1 MKSLEDKIGQMLL
14 VGFQGLEAPKHIL
27 DWLQEGKIGGVILFA
42 RNVDNP
48 QQLAALCK
56 SIHKAAKYPALI
68 AIDQEG
74 GMVARL
80 REQNGFTESPG
91 AMALASAQDNE
102 QQTETVSTILGTE
115 MCSLGINWNYAPS
128 VDISYNAQNPTVG
141 TRSFGNDNQIVS
153 QMAAAAVRGFQ
164 KAGVA
169 ACAKHFPGLGDTAID
184 THLEL
189 AALDTDMDYL
199 LENDMLPYRTAVEAD
214 LATIMTTHTLFT
226 TLDKTYPA
234 TLSPHIV
241 QRLIREELAYE
252 GVVVSDCMEMRAISD
267 NYGAGESA
275 VLGILAGLDI
285 ILMSHTRS
293 MQKEAFQAMLDAAHS
308 GRVPLET
315 IDRANAR
322 IEQLKAQY
330 KIAPSDINADSIAN
344 AEHRRISLEAA
355 RAGLILIKQN
365 TDLLPLPEQSKAKI
379 GLVEFAS
386 HMDSE
391 VMERNEASAF
401 ASLLQK
407 ARPDIEI
414 ISLNPSSS
422 PTEIIEQAQ
431 KLASSVDI
439 LLVATRNAHM
449 MPSQKTIAEDLLN
462 RAENSILLALR
473 NPYDAGVMSADTI
486 LCSSGDSSPSL
497 AATVE
502 ALQGNFLPSGKLPVE
517 IDS

>member
-14 VGFQGLEAPKHIL
+14 VGFQGLEAPEHIL
-27 DWLQEGKIGGVILFA
+27 DWLREGKIGGVILFA

-56 SIHKAAKYPALI
+56 SIHEAAKFPALI

-80 REQNGFTESPG
+80 HSRNGFTESPG
-91 AMALASAQDNE
+91 AMALASAKNNE
-102 QQTETVSTILGTE
+102 QQTEAVSAVLGSE
-115 MCSLGINWNYAPS
+115 LRSLGINWNYAPS

-141 TRSFGNDNQIVS
+141 TRSFGNNNDIVS

-164 KAGVA
+164 KAKIA

-189 AALDTDMDYL
+189 AALDTNVEYL
-199 LENDMLPYRTAVEAD
+199 LENDMLPYRAAIEAD

-226 TLDKTYPA
+226 TLDETYPA

-241 QRLIREELAYE
+241 QRLIRKELAYE

-275 VLGILAGLDI
+275 ILGMLAGLDI
-285 ILMSHTRS
+285 ILMSHTHS
-293 MQKEAFQAMLDAAHS
+293 MQEEAFQAMLDAAHS
-308 GRVPLET
+308 GRVPLDI

-330 KIAPSDINADSIAN
+330 KIDPSEISSASIASD
-344 AEHRRISLEAA
+344 EHRQISLEAA
-355 RAGLILIKQN
+355 RAGLTLIKQN

-386 HMDSE
+386 HMDSD
-391 VMERNEASAF
+391 VMERDEPTSF
-401 ASLLQK
+401 TSLLQD

-414 ISLNPSSS
+414 ISLNPSLSS
-422 PTEIIEQAQ
+422 TEITAQAQ
-431 KLASSVDI
+431 KLASDVDI

-449 MPSQKTIAEDLLN
+449 MPTQKNVAEDLLN

-473 NPYDAGVMSADTI
+473 NPYDAGVISADVI
-486 LCSSGDSSPSL
+486 LCSNGDSHPSL
-497 AATVE
+497 VAITE
-502 ALQGNFLPSGKLPVE
+502 SLQGKFLPSGKLPVE
-517 IDS
+517 ID